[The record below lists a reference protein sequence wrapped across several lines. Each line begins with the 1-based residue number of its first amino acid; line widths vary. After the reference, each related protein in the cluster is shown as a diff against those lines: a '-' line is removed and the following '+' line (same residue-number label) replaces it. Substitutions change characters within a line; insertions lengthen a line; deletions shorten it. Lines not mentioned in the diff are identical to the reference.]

1 MKETFEKKNCLDE
14 GDKWAE
20 GVLFMLG
27 AKPHKKQAP
36 IEGLFSI

>member
-27 AKPHKKQAP
+27 AKPYKKQAP